1 MLTAAVIALL
11 DLTNLPSAN
20 VQCWL
25 YKVSLS
31 VKREDTHDFWLRSH
45 SIYVS
50 SQCYTSLFIRK
61 PKTATFLSGKM
72 IFKLTSIICVIH
84 AAIQQDQKGF
94 FSHHQLLTYCDI
106 KSPGRPP
113 VRRGTS
119 PLFMVAVEEL
129 LIVSHDLRQ
138 QIKFTQKSW
147 DCSSFHIFWALGT
160 SRLQQLKIWGSKLI
174 LTLESLVEI

>member
-45 SIYVS
+45 SIHV
-50 SQCYTSLFIRK
+50 
-61 PKTATFLSGKM
+61 PKTPTFLSGKM

-119 PLFMVAVEEL
+119 PLFMVAVEEF
-129 LIVSHDLRQ
+129 LIVSQDLRQ

-160 SRLQQLKIWGSKLI
+160 SRLQQLKIWGSKLL